1 VIRRVQAVCANGDAL
16 ARVRQVLGDRAFE
29 LPIGLDEQLSKPGP
43 SAVRSRLGWTEGHRV
58 VGYVGRL
65 TRYKGVDLLGT
76 AFHEVWTRF
85 PDARLLVVGSG
96 DEEEHLRATLAAEIA
111 AGVVHI
117 ESDVGHD
124 RLYEWYRALDV
135 LVMPS
140 RYENFSN
147 AALEAMACGVPLLA
161 SNVGGNP
168 MLAANG
174 GAWLFEPGAATALSD
189 SLLRIVA
196 DDAEMEM
203 RGRNAVDSVRGRY
216 SWTATAQRLEDI
228 IRSEMGADR

>member
-1 VIRRVQAVCANGDAL
+1 M
-16 ARVRQVLGDRAFE
+16 
-29 LPIGLDEQLSKPGP
+29 LS
-43 SAVRSRLGWTEGHRV
+43 
-58 VGYVGRL
+58 
-65 TRYKGVDLLGT
+65 
-76 AFHEVWTRF
+76 
-85 PDARLLVVGSG
+85 
-96 DEEEHLRATLAAEIA
+96 
-111 AGVVHI
+111 
-117 ESDVGHD
+117 
-124 RLYEWYRALDV
+124 
-135 LVMPS
+135 
-140 RYENFSN
+140 
-147 AALEAMACGVPLLA
+147 
-161 SNVGGNP
+161 